1 MDVIQNLFMGF
12 SIALT
17 AQNLLLAFIGSLLG
31 TLIGVLPGIGPAA
44 GAAMLIPLTFQMG
57 PTGAIILLTSLFYGT
72 QYGGTVTS
80 VLMNVPG
87 EAASAITCLDG
98 YAMAK
103 QGRAGVAL
111 SIAAI
116 GSFIGGTFATIAL
129 VFAAGPLT
137 RWALQFGPV
146 EFFALIMLGISML
159 TGLAGKSV
167 IKALMMGIF
176 GLVLAMIGIDPIRG
190 SPRFTF
196 GRVELMDGIGFV
208 PVIMGL
214 FGLAEILE
222 NAERPFAQMA
232 LARMS
237 TLIPSGRD
245 IRDSVG
251 PILRGTF
258 IGTALGLIPGIT
270 NSASSFLAYVAEK
283 KASKHPEL
291 FGTGMIAGVAGPE
304 TANNAHANGALIPLF
319 TLGIPSSPTI
329 AVIMGAFMMHGLI
342 PGPLLFKEHADVAW
356 GVIASFYVGN
366 VILLI
371 LNLPLIGIW
380 VKILKIPYGILCGI
394 IMAFMIL
401 GAYSIGS
408 SAFDVMVMALFGVV
422 GYLLR
427 KFDFP
432 LAPIVLTLILGPLME
447 RSLRQ
452 SLEISQGSFGIF
464 LSSPIAVVLLTLA
477 ALFLIAP
484 AFKFFRKGKVV
495 ISGDGEE
502 AA

>member
-1 MDVIQNLFMGF
+1 MDVIQNLLMGF

-44 GAAMLIPLTFQMG
+44 GCAMLIPLTFQMG
-57 PTGAIILLTSLFYGT
+57 PTGAIIMLTSLFYGT

-87 EAASAITCLDG
+87 EASSAITCLDG

-137 RWALQFGPV
+137 RWALEFGPV

-176 GLVLAMIGIDPIRG
+176 GLALAMIGIDPIRG
-190 SPRFTF
+190 APRFTF

-222 NAERPFAQMA
+222 NAERPFAQMV

-237 TLIPSGRD
+237 TLIPTRQD

-251 PILRGTF
+251 PILRGSF
-258 IGTALGLIPGIT
+258 IGTALGLVPGIT

-380 VKILKIPYGILCGI
+380 VQILKIPYGILCGI

-401 GAYSIGS
+401 GAYSVS
-408 SAFDVMVMALFGVV
+408 NSAFDVAVMTLFGLV

-432 LAPIVLTLILGPLME
+432 LAPVVLTLILGPLME

-464 LSSPIAVVLLTLA
+464 FSSPIAAVLLVLA
-477 ALFLIAP
+477 VLFLIAP

-495 ISGDGEE
+495 MSGDAE